1 MEERRRSIRVNVNL
15 GCELMYGDETF
26 EGQLNDISLGGARIT
41 IESEAAKGKV
51 TANHKGT
58 VRFNTIWGMI
68 EAEIMIRR
76 VIREEPFEI
85 GFTFERMSDLA
96 STVFRQMVSDLLRD
110 NLVQSHK
117 TQAISK
123 LVSNMANEVKGPTGL
138 SVMAA
143 SHMNE
148 LSRNIQ
154 EKFDEQTLQPDDLKK
169 YLATIQEH
177 TKTIL
182 LQSKRVDEL
191 AESFKTISLDQATY
205 ERRVFV
211 LPGYLHFIALSLR
224 HDVKKSGHNLTVD
237 APDIIEVE
245 GYPGAFTTII
255 TNLVRNSLQH
265 AFPNQDGGG
274 DVKVS
279 ISSIEND
286 LFQIR
291 IEDNGCGMSAH
302 EQERLFAPF
311 FTSQHDEGGTGLG
324 LNIVGSLVRET
335 FEGQVQ
341 IEETTGGGTTF
352 IIDLPT
358 CTSESRG
365 KPAVVREQGDWWQ
378 KIRAEP
384 A

>member
-1 MEERRRSIRVNVNL
+1 MEERRRSIRVNINL
-15 GCELMYGDETF
+15 SCEFMYHDITF
-26 EGQLNDISLGGARIT
+26 HGQLNDISLGGARMT
-41 IESEAAKGKV
+41 IDSAKAQESVK
-51 TANHKGT
+51 ANEKGT

-76 VIREEPFEI
+76 IIRESPFEI

-143 SHMNE
+143 SHVTE
-148 LSRNIQ
+148 LSQSIQ
-154 EKFDEQTLQPDDLKK
+154 KKFEDQSLKPADLKS
-169 YLATIQEH
+169 YLNSMIENANI
-177 TKTIL
+177 IL
-182 LQSKRVDEL
+182 QQSKRVDEL

-224 HDVKKSGHNLTVD
+224 HDIQKSGHNLTIE
-237 APDIIEVE
+237 APDIIGVE
-245 GYPGAFTTII
+245 GYPGAFTTIV
-255 TNLVRNSLQH
+255 TNIVRNSLQH
-265 AFPNQDGGG
+265 AFEDGTQGEIT
-274 DVKVS
+274 
-279 ISSIEND
+279 ISVRPIENE
-286 LFQIR
+286 LFQLVIS
-291 IEDNGCGMSAH
+291 DNGCGMQAE

-311 FTSQHDEGGTGLG
+311 FTSQRDEGGTGLG

-335 FEGQVQ
+335 FEGQVKIQ
-341 IEETTGGGTTF
+341 ETEGGGTTF
-352 IIDLPT
+352 VIDLPT
-358 CTSESRG
+358 STAQSRTQ
-365 KPAVVREQGDWWQ
+365 PAVVREQGDWWK
-378 KIRAEP
+378 KITGE
-384 A
+384 

>member
-1 MEERRRSIRVNVNL
+1 MEERRRSIRVNINL
-15 GCELMYGDETF
+15 SCEFMYHDITF
-26 EGQLNDISLGGARIT
+26 HGQLNDISLGGARMT
-41 IESEAAKGKV
+41 IDSVKAQESVK
-51 TANHKGT
+51 ANEKGT

-76 VIREEPFEI
+76 IIRESPFEI

-143 SHMNE
+143 SHVTE
-148 LSRNIQ
+148 LSQSIQ
-154 EKFDEQTLQPDDLKK
+154 KKFEDQSLKPADLKS
-169 YLATIQEH
+169 YLNSMIENANI
-177 TKTIL
+177 IL
-182 LQSKRVDEL
+182 QQSKRVDEL

-224 HDVKKSGHNLTVD
+224 HDIQKSGHNLTIE

-245 GYPGAFTTII
+245 GYPGAFTTIV
-255 TNLVRNSLQH
+255 TNIVRNSLQH
-265 AFPNQDGGG
+265 AFEDGTQGEIT
-274 DVKVS
+274 
-279 ISSIEND
+279 ISVRPIENE
-286 LFQIR
+286 LFQLVIS
-291 IEDNGCGMSAH
+291 DNGCGMQAE

-311 FTSQHDEGGTGLG
+311 FTSQRDEGGTGLG

-335 FEGQVQ
+335 FEGQVKIQ
-341 IEETTGGGTTF
+341 ETEGGGTTF
-352 IIDLPT
+352 VIDLPT
-358 CTSESRG
+358 STAQSRTQ
-365 KPAVVREQGDWWQ
+365 PAVVREQGDWWK
-378 KIRAEP
+378 KITGE
-384 A
+384 